1 MAEAEKVSPGAKG
14 VVYEVRALTDRW
26 VAPMKG
32 DVLSTHTSAHA
43 AMDAFGREP
52 KGASDGTGR
61 TTRGNFVPKAVVR
74 VDADGRESMLLPPPV
89 GKGNIAWP
97 YSN

>member
-1 MAEAEKVSPGAKG
+1 MAKAEKVPADATG

-32 DVLSTHTSAHA
+32 DVISSHSSAHA

-52 KGASDGTGR
+52 EGATDGTGR
-61 TTRGNFVPKAVVR
+61 TTHGNFVAKAVVR
-74 VDADGRESMLLPPPV
+74 VDAQGHESMLLPPPV
-89 GKGNIAWP
+89 GRGNIAWP